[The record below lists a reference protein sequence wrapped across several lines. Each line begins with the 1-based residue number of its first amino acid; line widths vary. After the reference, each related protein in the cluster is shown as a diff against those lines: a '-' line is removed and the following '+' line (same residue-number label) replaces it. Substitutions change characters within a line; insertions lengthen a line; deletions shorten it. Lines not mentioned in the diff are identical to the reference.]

1 MLLFVELFCVAVH
14 QGALVIFE
22 GHLGEQFILLNAAHE
37 LVNLERLEIEL
48 FVLKARMMGCAALF
62 HLVQLPLVNCKL
74 VFFEGFCC

>member
-1 MLLFVELFCVAVH
+1 M
-14 QGALVIFE
+14 E
-22 GHLGEQFILLNAAHE
+22 GHPGQQIILFDAAHE

-62 HLVQLPLVNCKL
+62 HLVQLSLVNCKL